1 MEYFMMTQKVKLRL
15 SNMPD
20 SYGFFY
26 GTVENLQGSV
36 RQVNVLPPAHQWAGQ
51 TRLDGY
57 EPDPCYWS
65 IYLDG
70 ELFAKAKRVEQIE
83 TVIAQTL
90 N

>member
-1 MEYFMMTQKVKLRL
+1 MTQNVKLRL
-15 SNMPD
+15 SNAPD

-26 GTVENLQGSV
+26 GTVEDKRGSI

-51 TRLDGY
+51 TRLEGY
-57 EPDPCYWS
+57 EPDPSDWS

-83 TVIAQTL
+83 RMIADTL
-90 N
+90 S